1 MACGPDA
8 TGGHWLWRICA
19 NQRKFVT
26 NRDGGGFR
34 HRQWPHNVA
43 IEESLAHQF
52 GHGAVL
58 CAGSVAKSTIP
69 SSGRGRSEQGRV
81 LLMSRKPFGA
91 SVGAVV
97 RLALAI
103 AGIGM
108 AGSAAV
114 ADTLEWALV
123 QAYQNNPSLN
133 AQRAALRA
141 TDENV
146 PQALSGYRPKLS
158 VTASGGYNYED
169 ATSQLPIGGAL
180 TTIRYAEQFASRS
193 VGATATQ
200 TLFNGAQTANRT
212 RQAESQVEGA
222 RETLRVTEQQVLLDA
237 ATAYMNL
244 LRDQAILELNR
255 RNVEVLT
262 EQLKQTRDR
271 FNVGEVTRTDVAQ
284 AESRLAAGRSSLLG
298 AQSNFVTSQANY
310 RRVIGVDPGRLA
322 PGTPVDR
329 LSPAV
334 LPGAIKEGQSRS
346 PSVLAAMYGVDVA
359 ALAVKIS
366 EGALYPNLTLQANL
380 LAGQYPA
387 FETIKETSASLVG
400 QLTVPIYQGG
410 AEYSAIRQSK
420 ETLGQQ
426 RLNLDVNRD
435 QARATVVQ
443 SWGQLDAAKAQIEAT
458 TAQVN
463 AAEIALNGVREEA
476 RVGQRT
482 TLDVLNAQQELVNAR
497 VALVTAQHD
506 RVVASYTLLAAVG
519 GLSMPR
525 LGLDVLIYDPMVHY
539 QQVRDAWTGVRNP
552 DGR

>member
-1 MACGPDA
+1 M
-8 TGGHWLWRICA
+8 R
-19 NQRKFVT
+19 
-26 NRDGGGFR
+26 
-34 HRQWPHNVA
+34 
-43 IEESLAHQF
+43 
-52 GHGAVL
+52 
-58 CAGSVAKSTIP
+58 
-69 SSGRGRSEQGRV
+69 GRGLRAHIR
-81 LLMSRKPFGA
+81 PIA
-91 SVGAVV
+91 SLILGSAVV
-97 RLALAI
+97 AATCTLAA
-103 AGIGM
+103 
-108 AGSAAV
+108 

-133 AQRAALRA
+133 AQRASLRS

-158 VTASGGYNYED
+158 VTSTDGFNYASTLSD
-169 ATSQLPIGGAL
+169 TVSQGVSPNSL
-180 TTIRYAEQFASRS
+180 TYSNLARDFGSRG
-193 VGATATQ
+193 VGASATE
-200 TLFNGAQTANRT
+200 TLFNGFQTANRT
-212 RQAESQVEGA
+212 RQAESQVMGA

-237 ATAYMNL
+237 STSYMNL
-244 LRDQAILELNR
+244 LRDQAILDLNR

-284 AESRLAAGRSSLLG
+284 AESRLAAGRSALLG
-298 AQSNFVTSQANY
+298 AQSNFVTSEANY

-329 LSPAV
+329 LSPPV
-334 LPGAIKEGQSRS
+334 LAGAINQGELQS
-346 PSVLAAMYGVDVA
+346 PSVLAAMYGIDIA
-359 ALAVKIS
+359 ELAVKIS
-366 EGALYPNLTLQANL
+366 EGALYPNL
-380 LAGQYPA
+380 
-387 FETIKETSASLVG
+387 SLVASAG
-400 QLTVPIYQGG
+400 KEYSPAYNVLKQTTASVLGTFTIPIYQGG

-443 SWGQLDAAKAQIEAT
+443 SWGQLDAAKAQMEST

-519 GLSMPR
+519 GLSMQR
-525 LGLDVLIYDPMVHY
+525 LGLNVQVYDPMVHY
-539 QQVRDAWTGVRNP
+539 QQVRDAWVGLRNP

>member
-1 MACGPDA
+1 MRGR
-8 TGGHWLWRICA
+8 GLRLRVILWR
-19 NQRKFVT
+19 
-26 NRDGGGFR
+26 
-34 HRQWPHNVA
+34 
-43 IEESLAHQF
+43 L
-52 GHGAVL
+52 AVL
-58 CAGSVAKSTIP
+58 LAAPVTIAAST
-69 SSGRGRSEQGRV
+69 
-81 LLMSRKPFGA
+81 
-91 SVGAVV
+91 AV
-97 RLALAI
+97 
-103 AGIGM
+103 
-108 AGSAAV
+108 S

-141 TDENV
+141 ADENV

-158 VTASGGYNYED
+158 VTASGGYNYQSVLSH
-169 ATSQLPIGGAL
+169 AVNQQVFPNSVSYNNVSAN
-180 TTIRYAEQFASRS
+180 FASRG

-200 TLFNGAQTANRT
+200 TLYNGFQTANRT
-212 RQAESQVEGA
+212 RQAESQVMGA

-244 LRDQAILELNR
+244 LRDQAIVDLNR

-284 AESRLAAGRSSLLG
+284 SESRLAAGRSALLG
-298 AQSNFVTSQANY
+298 AVSNYVTSQANY
-310 RRVIGVDPGRLA
+310 RRVIGVNPGRLD

-329 LSPAV
+329 LSPPV
-334 LPGAIKEGQSRS
+334 LARAITEGETQS
-346 PSVLAAMYGVDVA
+346 PSVLAATYGVDA
-359 ALAVKIS
+359 AELAVKVS
-366 EGALYPNLTLQANL
+366 EGALYPNLGLTASVQKQWDPLFN
-380 LAGQYPA
+380 
-387 FETIKETSASLVG
+387 INKETNISILG

-410 AEYSAIRQSK
+410 TEYSAIRQSK

-519 GLSMPR
+519 GLSMQR
-525 LGLDVLIYDPMVHY
+525 LGLNVMIYDPQVHY
-539 QQVRDAWTGVRNP
+539 QQVRDAWIGVRSP

>member
-1 MACGPDA
+1 M
-8 TGGHWLWRICA
+8 
-19 NQRKFVT
+19 
-26 NRDGGGFR
+26 
-34 HRQWPHNVA
+34 
-43 IEESLAHQF
+43 LA
-52 GHGAVL
+52 
-58 CAGSVAKSTIP
+58 
-69 SSGRGRSEQGRV
+69 
-81 LLMSRKPFGA
+81 
-91 SVGAVV
+91 
-97 RLALAI
+97 
-103 AGIGM
+103 
-108 AGSAAV
+108 AAV
-114 ADTLEWALV
+114 TAVSGVVAARADTLEWALV
-123 QAYQNNPSLN
+123 LAYQNNPSLN

-141 TDENV
+141 IDENV

-158 VTASGGYNYED
+158 VTASGGFNYFNQVNKTVNQSVFPHSVNYASLAED
-169 ATSQLPIGGAL
+169 LGT
-180 TTIRYAEQFASRS
+180 RQF
-193 VGATATQ
+193 GATATQ
-200 TLFNGAQTANRT
+200 TLFNGFQTANRT
-212 RQAESQVEGA
+212 RQAESQVAGA

-244 LRDQAILELNR
+244 IRDQAILDLNR

-284 AESRLAAGRSSLLG
+284 AESRLAAGRSQLLQ
-298 AQSNFVTSQANY
+298 AQSNYITSQANY
-310 RRVIGVDPGRLA
+310 RRVIGVNPGRLD

-329 LSPAV
+329 LSPATV
-334 LPGAIKEGQSRS
+334 QRAIVAGETQS

-359 ALAVKIS
+359 ELAVKVS
-366 EGALYPNLTLQANL
+366 EGALYPNLGLTAAYTQGYDTIPQTLRQTNVSIL
-380 LAGQYPA
+380 
-387 FETIKETSASLVG
+387 G

-410 AEYSAIRQSK
+410 AEYSAIRQNK

-519 GLSMPR
+519 GLSMQR
-525 LGLDVLIYDPMVHY
+525 LGLNVMVYDPQVHY
-539 QQVRDAWTGVRNP
+539 QQVRDAWIGVRTP

>member
-1 MACGPDA
+1 M
-8 TGGHWLWRICA
+8 R
-19 NQRKFVT
+19 
-26 NRDGGGFR
+26 
-34 HRQWPHNVA
+34 
-43 IEESLAHQF
+43 
-52 GHGAVL
+52 
-58 CAGSVAKSTIP
+58 
-69 SSGRGRSEQGRV
+69 GRGLRDQIR
-81 LLMSRKPFGA
+81 LA
-91 SVGAVV
+91 AVV
-97 RLALAI
+97 ATAAAAMGVGCCTTAL
-103 AGIGM
+103 
-108 AGSAAV
+108 

-141 TDENV
+141 ADENV

-158 VTASGGYNYED
+158 VTASGGYNYFREVNKTVNQQVFPNSVNY
-169 ATSQLPIGGAL
+169 ASIGESLP
-180 TTIRYAEQFASRS
+180 TRQF
-193 VGATATQ
+193 GATATQ
-200 TLFNGAQTANRT
+200 TLFNGFQTANRT
-212 RQAESQVEGA
+212 RQAESQVSGA

-244 LRDQAILELNR
+244 LRDQAILDLNR

-284 AESRLAAGRSSLLG
+284 AESRLAAGRSQLLQ
-298 AQSNFVTSQANY
+298 AQSNYITSQANY
-310 RRVIGVDPGRLA
+310 RRVIGVNPGRLD

-329 LSPAV
+329 LSPSTV
-334 LPGAIKEGQSRS
+334 QRAIVAGETQS
-346 PSVLAAMYGVDVA
+346 PSVLASMYGVDVA
-359 ALAVKIS
+359 ELAVKVS
-366 EGALYPNLTLQANL
+366 EGALYPNLGLT
-380 LAGQYPA
+380 
-387 FETIKETSASLVG
+387 ASYTQSYDTQPQSLRQTNVSILG

-410 AEYSAIRQSK
+410 AEYSAIRQNK

-519 GLSMPR
+519 GLSMQR
-525 LGLDVLIYDPMVHY
+525 LGLNVMIYDPQVHY
-539 QQVRDAWTGVRNP
+539 QQVRDAWIGVRTP

>member
-1 MACGPDA
+1 
-8 TGGHWLWRICA
+8 
-19 NQRKFVT
+19 VT
-26 NRDGGGFR
+26 
-34 HRQWPHNVA
+34 A
-43 IEESLAHQF
+43 
-52 GHGAVL
+52 
-58 CAGSVAKSTIP
+58 
-69 SSGRGRSEQGRV
+69 RS
-81 LLMSRKPFGA
+81 
-91 SVGAVV
+91 
-97 RLALAI
+97 
-103 AGIGM
+103 
-108 AGSAAV
+108 
-114 ADTLEWALV
+114 DTLEWALV

-133 AQRAALRA
+133 AQRASLRA

-158 VTASGGYNYED
+158 VIASGGFNYFGQLNKSVNQQVFPNQVIYNTLGSD
-169 ATSQLPIGGAL
+169 LP
-180 TTIRYAEQFASRS
+180 TRQF
-193 VGATATQ
+193 GATATQ
-200 TLFNGAQTANRT
+200 TLYNGFQTANRT
-212 RQAESQVEGA
+212 RQAESGVAGA

-244 LRDQAILELNR
+244 IRDQAILDLNR

-284 AESRLAAGRSSLLG
+284 AESRLAAGRSQLLQ
-298 AQSNFVTSQANY
+298 AQSNYITSQANY

-329 LSPAV
+329 LSPAT
-334 LPGAIKEGQSRS
+334 LPQAITRGETQS

-359 ALAVKIS
+359 ELAVKIS
-366 EGALYPNLTLQANL
+366 EAALYPNLGVTAAYTQSYQTLPQELRTTNVSIL
-380 LAGQYPA
+380 
-387 FETIKETSASLVG
+387 G
-400 QLTVPIYQGG
+400 QLTVPLYQGG
-410 AEYSAIRQSK
+410 AEYSAIRQNK

-426 RLNLDVNRD
+426 RLNVDVNRD

-443 SWGQLDAAKAQIEAT
+443 SWGQLDAARAQIEAT

-519 GLSMPR
+519 ELSMQR
-525 LGLDVLIYDPMVHY
+525 LGLNVMIYDPQVHY
-539 QQVRDAWTGVRNP
+539 QQVRDAWIGVRTP

>member
-1 MACGPDA
+1 M
-8 TGGHWLWRICA
+8 
-19 NQRKFVT
+19 
-26 NRDGGGFR
+26 
-34 HRQWPHNVA
+34 
-43 IEESLAHQF
+43 
-52 GHGAVL
+52 
-58 CAGSVAKSTIP
+58 
-69 SSGRGRSEQGRV
+69 SGRGLRAQIRV
-81 LLMSRKPFGA
+81 IA
-91 SVGAVV
+91 T
-97 RLALAI
+97 LALGGVAMA
-103 AGIGM
+103 AGC
-108 AGSAAV
+108 AVAA

-133 AQRAALRA
+133 AQRASLRA

-158 VTASGGYNYED
+158 
-169 ATSQLPIGGAL
+169 L
-180 TTIRYAEQFASRS
+180 TTTDGYAYSNTLSNSVNQQVYPNTVTYSRIARDLGQRSFGAS
-193 VGATATQ
+193 ATE
-200 TLFNGAQTANRT
+200 TLFNGFQTANKT
-212 RQAESQVEGA
+212 RQAESQVMGA

-237 ATAYMNL
+237 ATSYMNL
-244 LRDQAILELNR
+244 LRDQAILDLNR

-284 AESRLAAGRSSLLG
+284 AESRLAAGRSALLG
-298 AQSNFVTSQANY
+298 AQSNYVTSQANY
-310 RRVIGVDPGRLA
+310 RRVIGVDPGRLD

-329 LSPAV
+329 LSPPT
-334 LPGAIKEGQSRS
+334 LGGAITAGETDS
-346 PSVLAAMYGVDVA
+346 PSVLAAMYGVDIA
-359 ALAVKIS
+359 ELGVKVS
-366 EGALYPNLTLQANL
+366 EGALYPNLSLT
-380 LAGQYPA
+380 AGVTKSYLPA
-387 FETIKETSASLVG
+387 YNVNKQTVASVLG
-400 QLTVPIYQGG
+400 TLTVPIYQGG

-420 ETLGQQ
+420 ETVGQQ
-426 RLNLDVNRD
+426 RLSLDVNRD
-435 QARATVVQ
+435 QARETVVA

-519 GLSMPR
+519 GLSMQH
-525 LGLDVLIYDPMVHY
+525 LGLNVLIYDPQVHY
-539 QQVRDAWTGVRNP
+539 QQVRDAWIGVRTP

>member
-1 MACGPDA
+1 MSGRRLRA
-8 TGGHWLWRICA
+8 HIR
-19 NQRKFVT
+19 FV
-26 NRDGGGFR
+26 
-34 HRQWPHNVA
+34 A
-43 IEESLAHQF
+43 SLA
-52 GHGAVL
+52 L
-58 CAGSVAKSTIP
+58 
-69 SSGRGRSEQGRV
+69 
-81 LLMSRKPFGA
+81 
-91 SVGAVV
+91 
-97 RLALAI
+97 
-103 AGIGM
+103 
-108 AGSAAV
+108 GSAVIAAACITAS

-146 PQALSGYRPKLS
+146 PQALSGYRPRLS
-158 VTASGGYNYED
+158 VTSTDGFNYNSTL
-169 ATSQLPIGGAL
+169 AH
-180 TTIRYAEQFASRS
+180 TINQAVFPNTVSYTNIAADTGSRG
-193 VGATATQ
+193 VGATASE
-200 TLFNGAQTANRT
+200 TLYNGMQTANRT
-212 RQAESQVEGA
+212 RQAESQVMGA

-237 ATAYMNL
+237 STAYMNL
-244 LRDQAILELNR
+244 LRDQAILDLNR

-284 AESRLAAGRSSLLG
+284 AESRLAAGRSALLG

-329 LSPAV
+329 LSPGT
-334 LPGAIKEGQSRS
+334 LPGAINQGETQS
-346 PSVLAAMYGVDVA
+346 PSVGAAMYGVDIA
-359 ALAVKIS
+359 ALSVKVS
-366 EGALYPNLTLQANL
+366 EGALYPSLVVTASASKYYDPLYNVNKQ
-380 LAGQYPA
+380 
-387 FETIKETSASLVG
+387 TSASILG
-400 QLTVPIYQGG
+400 ALTVPIYQGG

-519 GLSMPR
+519 GLAMPR
-525 LGLDVLIYDPMVHY
+525 LGLNVTIYDPEVHY
-539 QQVRDAWTGVRNP
+539 QQVRDAWIGVRTP

>member
-1 MACGPDA
+1 M
-8 TGGHWLWRICA
+8 
-19 NQRKFVT
+19 
-26 NRDGGGFR
+26 
-34 HRQWPHNVA
+34 
-43 IEESLAHQF
+43 
-52 GHGAVL
+52 
-58 CAGSVAKSTIP
+58 
-69 SSGRGRSEQGRV
+69 RGVRAY
-81 LLMSRKPFGA
+81 FGA
-91 SVGAVV
+91 IAGVAM
-97 RLALAI
+97 AI
-103 AGIGM
+103 AGIDCRQ
-108 AGSAAV
+108 AT

-141 TDENV
+141 TDENI

-158 VTASGGYNYED
+158 VTTNGGVEYSKTISQIPGFSGTQTFY
-169 ATSQLPIGGAL
+169 PL
-180 TTIRYAEQFASRS
+180 T
-193 VGATATQ
+193 VGANATY
-200 TLFNGAQTANRT
+200 TLYNGLQTANRT
-212 RQAESQVEGA
+212 RQAESQVMGA

-244 LRDQAILELNR
+244 LRDGAILDLNR

-284 AESRLAAGRSSLLG
+284 AESRLAAGRSALLG
-298 AQSNFVTSQANY
+298 AQSNYVTSQANY

-329 LSPAV
+329 LSPGTLAR
-334 LPGAIKEGQSRS
+334 AIVQGQQQS
-346 PSVLAAMYGVDVA
+346 PSVLAAMYGVDIA
-359 ALAVKIS
+359 ELSVKIS
-366 EGALYPNLTLQANL
+366 EGALYPNLSVTA
-380 LAGQYPA
+380 
-387 FETIKETSASLVG
+387 SASQGWQPAAFTSRQTTESVLG
-400 QLTVPIYQGG
+400 TLTVPIYQGG
-410 AEYSAIRQSK
+410 AEFSTIRQSK

-426 RLNLDVNRD
+426 RLNVDVNRD

-519 GLSMPR
+519 GLSMPH
-525 LGLDVLIYDPMVHY
+525 LGLNILIYDPQVHY
-539 QQVRDAWTGVRNP
+539 QQIRDAWVGVRNP